1 MECRQYGINFIKCDQ
16 TFGFVEVDPVQHNRF
31 LLFPWLGFSPH
42 VANDKLSRFGLVH
55 E

>member
-1 MECRQYGINFIKCDQ
+1 MASISSNATKRWDLL
-16 TFGFVEVDPVQHNRF
+16 DPVQHFRF